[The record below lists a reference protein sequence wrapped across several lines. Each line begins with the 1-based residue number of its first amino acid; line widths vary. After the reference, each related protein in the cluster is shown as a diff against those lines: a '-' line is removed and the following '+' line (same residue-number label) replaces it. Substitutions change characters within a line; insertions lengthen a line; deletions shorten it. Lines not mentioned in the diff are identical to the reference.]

1 MHVKGWIYKHT
12 HTHTHTLD
20 TLHGILTKTQW
31 GSYNE
36 RHTMKCFQ
44 LCTPCNLQ
52 CVQQNTC
59 SFYWIPG
66 RAHKCVCVCIHT
78 WASLCAYTD
87 TNGLGVLCRAGVLFL
102 LFSCS
107 VVSDIVT
114 LRTAAHQASL
124 PFSSFG
130 VCSNSHPLSW
140 WCHQIPTF
148 LLIVVPG
155 SHLILCCLF
164 TDDKE
169 ESDSWAY
176 NNTNPIVILM

>member
-12 HTHTHTLD
+12 HTHTHTWHTPWNSHKNSVGL
-20 TLHGILTKTQW
+20 IQW
-31 GSYNE
+31 KAHNE
-36 RHTMKCFQ
+36 VLPVMHSMQSAVCPTEHLLFLLNSWKSPQM
-44 LCTPCNLQ
+44 
-52 CVQQNTC
+52 
-59 SFYWIPG
+59 
-66 RAHKCVCVCIHT
+66 CVCIHT

-107 VVSDIVT
+107 VVSDFVT